1 MKILFSLPLL
11 ILLVLRSSEIPA
23 QVVPQKS
30 AINCDSS
37 IVNNI
42 TEVIITNLDT
52 IKTEYYKINAFKDYP
67 FQTASLFIL
76 SGVMLNDWQITN
88 IQNRLGLK
96 LNQNDLIAD
105 LNSLQILHYKNRIEK
120 IGKYNFGIYGA
131 YTENLNFI
139 TINKNQ
145 MENVFQNTFIDS
157 ISTVKEK
164 LLNEL
169 IRYAS
174 EEDFFLS
181 DNKVAGFNELG
192 LMQREIVSIPMLT
205 LDDYNSLYNVA
216 SIITDDLAG
225 LLKKEKNKKVIVNY
239 SELIAAVTNRL
250 IEFGYIKI
258 PAPRNF
264 IYIITE

>member
-1 MKILFSLPLL
+1 MPLL
-11 ILLVLRSSEIPA
+11 IILVLPSSKVPA
-23 QVVPQKS
+23 QNVPQKNV
-30 AINCDSS
+30 INCDSS

-88 IQNRLGLK
+88 IQNRLGIK
-96 LNQNDLIAD
+96 LSPNDSAAD
-105 LNSLQILHYKNRIEK
+105 LDSLQIPLYKNRIKK

-131 YTENLNFI
+131 YTDNINFI
-139 TINKNQ
+139 TISKNQ
-145 MENVFQNTFIDS
+145 MEKVFQNPFNDS
-157 ISTVKEK
+157 VSTVKEK

-181 DNKVAGFNELG
+181 DKKVAGFNELG

-225 LLKKEKNKKVIVNY
+225 LLNKEKNKKALVNY
-239 SELIAAVTNRL
+239 NELIAAVTNKL

-264 IYIITE
+264 NYIITE